1 MDSIIEKLQ
10 SFVPENFDLNS
21 ILIMAAVLS
30 VASLVFGLIGRFVFG
45 KKSNLNQS
53 VSSAIGILFIY
64 IATVLIHSFGLD
76 LKFLLSPLPF
86 FTIHTTEAAG
96 DVISLYLPLTDYV
109 ALCGELLNMIILAFL
124 ANLANAWIPQG
135 KNLFTWLLFRIIS
148 VLVAM
153 VLFALANMLITQYL
167 PEGLLTWAPVIL
179 LALLVIM
186 LLVGALKG
194 LVGAVLVTVNP
205 LIGFL
210 YTFFFANV
218 VGKMLSRAM
227 LTTLLMGGLIYALNY
242 FGIVFIA
249 LGSGVL
255 TLMIPLLIVLLIIW
269 YVVGKLL

>member
-10 SFVPENFDLNS
+10 GFVPENFDLNS
-21 ILIMAAVLS
+21 ILIMAAILS
-30 VASLVFGLIGRFVFG
+30 VASLIFGFIGRFVFG

-86 FTIHTTEAAG
+86 FTIHSTEAAG
-96 DVISLYLPLTDYV
+96 EVISLYVPLSDYV
-109 ALCGELLNMIILAFL
+109 ALSGELLNMVILAFL
-124 ANLANAWIPQG
+124 TNLANAWMPKG
-135 KNLFTWLLFRIIS
+135 KNLFTWLLFRILSI
-148 VLVAM
+148 VAAM
-153 VLFALANMLITQYL
+153 LLFALANMLIARYL

-194 LVGAVLVTVNP
+194 LVGAALATVNP

-218 VGKMLSRAM
+218 VGKMISRAM
-227 LTTLLMGGLIYALNY
+227 LTTLLMGGLIYALNH

-255 TLMIPLLIVLLIIW
+255 TILIPLLIVLLIVW

>member
-1 MDSIIEKLQ
+1 MDSVIEKLQ
-10 SFVPENFDLNS
+10 TFVPENFDLKS
-21 ILIMAAVLS
+21 ILIMAAILS
-30 VASLVFGLIGRFVFG
+30 VGSLIFGFIGRFVFG

-64 IATVLIHSFGLD
+64 MATILIHSFGLN

-86 FTIHTTEAAG
+86 FSIHTTESVG
-96 DVISLYLPLTDYV
+96 EVLSLYIPLNDYV
-109 ALCGELLNMIILAFL
+109 ALCGELLNMVILAFL
-124 ANLANAWIPQG
+124 ANLANSWIPNG
-135 KNLFTWLLFRIIS
+135 KKLITWILFRVLS
-148 VLVAM
+148 VALAM
-153 VLFALANMLITQYL
+153 VLFAIANNLLTHFL

-210 YTFFFANV
+210 YTFFFANI

-227 LTTLLMGGLIYALNY
+227 LTTLLIGGLVYALNH

-249 LGSGVL
+249 IGSSVL
-255 TLMIPLLIVLLIIW
+255 TLFIPLLIVLLIVW
-269 YVVGKLL
+269 YVVGKIL

>member
-10 SFVPENFDLNS
+10 GFVPENFDLNS
-21 ILIMAAVLS
+21 ILIMAAILS
-30 VASLVFGLIGRFVFG
+30 VASLIFGFIGRFVFG

-86 FTIHTTEAAG
+86 FTIHSTEAAG
-96 DVISLYLPLTDYV
+96 EVISLYVPLSDYV
-109 ALCGELLNMIILAFL
+109 ALSGELLNMVILAFL
-124 ANLANAWIPQG
+124 TNLANAWMPKG
-135 KNLFTWLLFRIIS
+135 KNLFTWLLFRILSIIA
-148 VLVAM
+148 AM
-153 VLFALANMLITQYL
+153 LLFALANVLISRYL

-194 LVGAVLVTVNP
+194 LVGAALATVNP

-218 VGKMLSRAM
+218 VGKMISRAM
-227 LTTLLMGGLIYALNY
+227 LTTLLMGGLIYALNH

-255 TLMIPLLIVLLIIW
+255 TILIPLLIVLLIVW

>member
-1 MDSIIEKLQ
+1 MDSILDKLQ
-10 SFVPENFDLNS
+10 SFVPANFDLKS
-21 ILIMAAVLS
+21 ILIMAAILS
-30 VASLVFGLIGRFVFG
+30 VGSLIFGFIGRFVFG

-53 VSSAIGILFIY
+53 VSSAIGILCIY

-86 FTIHTTEAAG
+86 FSMHTTEAAG
-96 DVISLYLPLTDYV
+96 DVISLYIPLSDYV
-109 ALCGELLNMIILAFL
+109 SLCGELLNMVILAFL
-124 ANLANAWIPQG
+124 ANLATAWIPQG
-135 KNLFTWLLFRIIS
+135 KNLFTWLLFRILS
-148 VLVAM
+148 VVLAM
-153 VLFALANMLITQYL
+153 VLFAIANTLITKYL
-167 PEGLLTWAPVIL
+167 PEGLVTWAPVIL

-210 YTFFFANV
+210 YTFFFANI

-227 LTTLLMGGLIYALNY
+227 LTTLLIGGLIYALNY

-249 LGSGVL
+249 IGSSML
-255 TLMIPLLIVLLIIW
+255 TLLIPLLILLLIVW

>member
-10 SFVPENFDLNS
+10 GFIPENFDLKS

-30 VASLVFGLIGRFVFG
+30 VVSLVFGFIGRFVFG

-64 IATVLIHSFGLD
+64 IATVFIHSFGLD

-86 FTIHTTEAAG
+86 FTIHATEAAG
-96 DVISLYLPLTDYV
+96 EVLSLYIPLNDYV
-109 ALCGELLNMIILAFL
+109 ALSGELLNMVILAFL

-135 KNLFTWLLFRIIS
+135 KNLFTWILFRVLS
-148 VLVAM
+148 VALAM
-153 VLFALANMLITQYL
+153 VLFAIANTLLAQYL

-210 YTFFFANV
+210 YTFFFANI

-227 LTTLLMGGLIYALNY
+227 LTTLLIGGLIYALNH
-242 FGIVFIA
+242 FGIFFIA
-249 LGSGVL
+249 LGSGIL
-255 TLMIPLLIVLLIIW
+255 SLFIPLLIVLLIIW

>member
-10 SFVPENFDLNS
+10 GFIPENFDLKS

-30 VASLVFGLIGRFVFG
+30 VASLIFGFIGRFVFG

-64 IATVLIHSFGLD
+64 IATVFIHSFGLD

-86 FTIHTTEAAG
+86 FSIHTTEAAG
-96 DVISLYLPLTDYV
+96 EVLSLYIPLNDYV
-109 ALCGELLNMIILAFL
+109 ALSGELLNMVILAFL

-135 KNLFTWLLFRIIS
+135 KNLFTWILFRVLS
-148 VLVAM
+148 VALAM
-153 VLFALANMLITQYL
+153 VLFAVANTLMVQYL

-210 YTFFFANV
+210 YTFFFANI

-227 LTTLLMGGLIYALNY
+227 LTTLLIGGLVYALNH
-242 FGIVFIA
+242 FGILFIA
-249 LGSGVL
+249 IGSGIL
-255 TLMIPLLIVLLIIW
+255 SLFIPLLIVLLIIW

>member
-1 MDSIIEKLQ
+1 MDSIIDKLQ

-210 YTFFFANV
+210 YTFFFANI

>member
-1 MDSIIEKLQ
+1 MDSILDKLQ
-10 SFVPENFDLNS
+10 SFVPGNFDLKS
-21 ILIMAAVLS
+21 ILIMAAILS
-30 VASLVFGLIGRFVFG
+30 VGSLIFGFIGRFVFG

-86 FTIHTTEAAG
+86 FTMHATEAAG
-96 DVISLYLPLTDYV
+96 EVVSLYLPLGDYV
-109 ALCGELLNMIILAFL
+109 ALCGELLNMVILAFL
-124 ANLANAWIPQG
+124 ANLANSWIPQG
-135 KNLFTWLLFRIIS
+135 KKLISWIFFRVLS
-148 VLVAM
+148 VALAM
-153 VLFALANMLITQYL
+153 VLFAVANTLLTQFL

-179 LALLVIM
+179 LGLLVIM

-194 LVGAVLVTVNP
+194 LVGAVLVSVNP

-210 YTFFFANV
+210 YTFFFANI

-227 LTTLLMGGLIYALNY
+227 LTTLLIGGLIYALNH

-249 LGSGVL
+249 IGSGVL
-255 TLMIPLLIVLLIIW
+255 TLLIPLLIVLLIIW